1 MSLFYARR
9 AKFLVLLLLNQ
20 FFSECHGVGNFKPLE
35 NPTNYRRQYKPIQLV
50 GWKYQC
56 RANQCV
62 RFNPNELSEEDY
74 VYNYVEGCKSI
85 CGPYGSL
92 WPYPTGDTV
101 ILPYLKA
108 FNIEDIAV
116 KFDTKETDEYLEEN
130 LTQAWSIFSQYLAL
144 MKTEIKGFD
153 KNNAKAGGGNKKSH
167 VLVKISVTSKNLDL
181 SLKTKEEYSITI
193 NTIVKEDKP
202 RDEIIVVIHANTF
215 YGARHALE
223 SLSQLITYDPHE
235 KCNYNIF
242 FKYTYT

>member
-1 MSLFYARR
+1 MSLIFSCITTL
-9 AKFLVLLLLNQ
+9 LVLLILNQ
-20 FFSECHGVGNFKPLE
+20 FISECHGVGKFKPLE
-35 NPTNYRRQYKPIQLV
+35 NPSNYRRQYKPIQLV

-116 KFDTKETDEYLEEN
+116 KFDTKETDEFLEEN

-144 MKTEIKGFD
+144 MKTEIKGSNNNF
-153 KNNAKAGGGNKKSH
+153 KNKGVGDNKKSH

-181 SLKTKEEYSITI
+181 SLKTNEEYSITI

-202 RDEIIVVIHANTF
+202 RDEIIVAIHAYTF

-223 SLSQLITYDPHE
+223 SLSQLITYDPHD
-235 KCNYNIF
+235 KCKI
-242 FKYTYT
+242 TYY

>member
-1 MSLFYARR
+1 MSLIFACTT
-9 AKFLVLLLLNQ
+9 FLVLIILNH
-20 FFSECHGVGNFKPLE
+20 FVPECHGAGKFKPLE

-235 KCNYNIF
+235 KCNHIF
-242 FKYTYT
+242 FLSIHKTK